1 MFFTALHLG
10 PAALYKQK
18 LQSGELNEDNNQL
31 MVINRLDE
39 LAEEAGDYEL
49 TKPSVL
55 SKVSECYLT
64 IHRNLFVSPL
74 CQEMVA
80 EKCSAARPI
89 TVCEIRYPK
98 MTTILLNYSSCCS
111 SSENITVM
119 ITSIITYPKPES

>member
-1 MFFTALHLG
+1 MFFTALHLV

-64 IHRNLFVSPL
+64 IHPIFL
-74 CQEMVA
+74 CHLSDKKWWLRSVPQPGPYQCVISGTQ
-80 EKCSAARPI
+80 K
-89 TVCEIRYPK
+89 
-98 MTTILLNYSSCCS
+98 
-111 SSENITVM
+111 
-119 ITSIITYPKPES
+119 